1 MCCGSTS
8 NCAIGMGRLKL
19 DRTRWHRAAYTW
31 DCAQIYATDRG
42 APVSASAIGW
52 STALNSRL
60 GRHFDDRSLQW
71 KGRLYE
77 QHAVMPD
84 NAADRPIDCLHQHES
99 GLS

>member
-1 MCCGSTS
+1 MGWFTRETWAGSQGQLAGS
-8 NCAIGMGRLKL
+8 AAFGMGGPLPGYIDAAQPQL
-19 DRTRWHRAAYTW
+19 DA
-31 DCAQIYATDRG
+31 G
-42 APVSASAIGW
+42 SASATGS

-60 GRHFDDRSLQW
+60 GRHFDGRSLQW